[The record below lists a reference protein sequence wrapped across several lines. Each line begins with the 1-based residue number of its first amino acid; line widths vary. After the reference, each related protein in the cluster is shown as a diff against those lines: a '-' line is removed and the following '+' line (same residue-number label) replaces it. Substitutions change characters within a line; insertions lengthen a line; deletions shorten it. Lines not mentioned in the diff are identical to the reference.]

1 MVTGLYVDRLAITVR
16 SRPRLKPT
24 AELHRT
30 HQRRQVAHLL
40 ATRRGVPEERIKVRQ
55 PLDDDPADAGD
66 FLITQRA
73 LAALGPPPERPHTL
87 YLVRSGPLLDP
98 MVAPLTA
105 TVHTMDWHG
114 DEVGISHL
122 EEQGGTLVFD
132 LLAWAVPEGAG
143 ATVVVVDDPAY
154 VDETIEN
161 PAFAAVAVRLAP
173 TGAMCVR
180 ACGEGMPPGPDTEPY
195 AHRFSGTG
203 PCDAWLELYAAL
215 ESGAVKRGESALLHT
230 VGRERQGWVL
240 IEAVRPDRLCMTGVR
255 I

>member
-1 MVTGLYVDRLAITVR
+1 MTKLYVDRLAITVR
-16 SRPRLKPT
+16 SSPRLGPT

-30 HQRRQVAHLL
+30 HQRRQVAHLV
-40 ATRRGVPEERIKVRQ
+40 AERRGVPEERIRARR
-55 PLDDDPADAGD
+55 PLDGEPADAGD
-66 FLITQRA
+66 FLVVQRT
-73 LAALGPPPERPHTL
+73 LTALGSPPGRPHTL

-105 TVHTMDWHG
+105 AAHTTGWPG

-132 LLAWAVPEGAG
+132 LLAWAVPEDDG

-154 VDETIEN
+154 VDDTTED
-161 PAFAAVAVRLAP
+161 PAFAAVGLRLAP
-173 TGAMCVR
+173 TGALRIR
-180 ACGEGMPPGPDTEPY
+180 ACGEGEPPAPDTGPY
-195 AHRFSGTG
+195 AHRFSGAG

-215 ESGAVKRGESALLHT
+215 ESGAIGRGESALLHT
-230 VGRERQGWVL
+230 AGRQRQGWVL
-240 IEAVRPDRLCMTGVR
+240 VEAVRPDRLRMTGVR